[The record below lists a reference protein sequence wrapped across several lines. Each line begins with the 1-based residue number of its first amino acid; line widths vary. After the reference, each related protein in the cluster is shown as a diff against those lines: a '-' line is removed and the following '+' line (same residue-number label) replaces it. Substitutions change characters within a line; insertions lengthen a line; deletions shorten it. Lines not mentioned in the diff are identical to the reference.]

1 MTRVLERVA
10 LLATETEIDPATGRG
25 PEWGKAAPVAL
36 LIIVLMG
43 IALYFLIK
51 SMNKQMKKV
60 PSSFDA
66 DASPDPAVEP
76 AGDEPSADAVDHELA
91 DRVPT
96 RRPKSEAQ
104 GARTRGRRS
113 T

>member
-1 MTRVLERVA
+1 MTRVLERVS
-10 LLATETEIDPATGRG
+10 LLATETEIDPATGHG

-60 PSSFDA
+60 PASFEA
-66 DASPDPAVEP
+66 DALQVPESVDVTSDPVEDDQAAGEATP
-76 AGDEPSADAVDHELA
+76 AQP
-91 DRVPT
+91 PT
-96 RRPKSEAQ
+96 
-104 GARTRGRRS
+104 ARSGRARGHRS
-113 T
+113 S